1 MTVNLLKHFEAAIS
15 WEALN
20 PISIPLL
27 QTINLKDFKA
37 MLSLCEALGTGV
49 RLWFDGPGN
58 PLVAEPCFPDSMH
71 DQVGAGCCAVLC
83 CAVLCCAVL
92 CCAMLCC

>member
-1 MTVNLLKHFEAAIS
+1 M
-15 WEALN
+15 
-20 PISIPLL
+20 
-27 QTINLKDFKA
+27 TINLKDFKA